1 MHSGNGN
8 SASLKWRPM
17 RPPLSNPMF
26 FRPDPRKIEFPV
38 SLLSIYRGKTLN
50 RAPPPPP
57 PKPRIGCTNADQ
69 PPDFIPHR
77 DCIRA
82 DLISATE

>member
-17 RPPLSNPMF
+17 RPPSNPMF

-38 SLLSIYRGKTLN
+38 IDLSRKNELKSSS
-50 RAPPPPP
+50 PPPPP
-57 PKPRIGCTNADQ
+57 PE
-69 PPDFIPHR
+69 
-77 DCIRA
+77 
-82 DLISATE
+82 TENRMHEC